1 MRFCTYT
8 LLDTSS
14 DPVTGVARSQTEAF
28 EHVARQA
35 EWAEELGFDAF
46 GVGERHAQ
54 RFVSSSPPVV
64 LAHVAARTS
73 RIRLM
78 TTVTV
83 LSLLDPVRVAED
95 YATLDHLSGGRLD
108 VVIGKGNDPDQNA
121 LFGYDLDGQW
131 ERNAEKYELLRRLWR
146 EDRVTWSGR
155 FRPPLVDA
163 TTQPRPLQQPIPVWH
178 GSASSTEST
187 ELAAR
192 WGDPLFSANG
202 FHPLETYA
210 ALVRH
215 YRERWEVH
223 GHDPADAVV
232 GAGFLGLLVADTT
245 QEALRL
251 YEPAFEAFRR
261 SPGAVHNRLPFSTLE
276 EYARDS
282 SALIGSPAEVVD
294 KVGRYREA
302 FGHELSGV
310 SLDVPGLPESV
321 TRRSVERFF
330 ADVAPVVRRE
340 HPSRQEFRHALN
352 A

>member
-73 RIRLM
+73 RRRLM
-78 TTVTV
+78 TTVPV
-83 LSLLDPVRVAED
+83 LALLDPVRVAED

-108 VVIGKGNDPDQNA
+108 VVIGKGKDPDQNA

-155 FRPPLVDA
+155 FRPPLFR
-163 TTQPRPLQQPIPVWH
+163 QQGQSRPRNH
-178 GSASSTEST
+178 SS
-187 ELAAR
+187 
-192 WGDPLFSANG
+192 
-202 FHPLETYA
+202 H
-210 ALVRH
+210 
-215 YRERWEVH
+215 ER
-223 GHDPADAVV
+223 
-232 GAGFLGLLVADTT
+232 
-245 QEALRL
+245 
-251 YEPAFEAFRR
+251 
-261 SPGAVHNRLPFSTLE
+261 
-276 EYARDS
+276 
-282 SALIGSPAEVVD
+282 
-294 KVGRYREA
+294 
-302 FGHELSGV
+302 
-310 SLDVPGLPESV
+310 
-321 TRRSVERFF
+321 
-330 ADVAPVVRRE
+330 
-340 HPSRQEFRHALN
+340 
-352 A
+352 